1 MKLRKDREHSHY
13 WIQEEHLFESYNTL
27 RGLRCRYIMDVIGYP
42 DTDRCSQE
50 VIDSIEQQHRSK
62 HE

>member
-50 VIDSIEQQHRSK
+50 VIDSIEQQHGTDQN
-62 HE
+62 